1 MSLFSRTFYLLM
13 ALLLG
18 SVVAWFGTFKSLEEE
33 PRAIQGAQQLAS
45 LVNLTRA
52 AMVHASPEARIS
64 LVTTLVEEENVR
76 IGVRDDT
83 DTYRPYDRDALSR
96 RISQELALRLGD
108 ATIVAREVNGF
119 EGLWIGFDIEQDRF
133 WLLADPSRVGS
144 VAGVTW
150 LVWLSIALGLSLLGA
165 LLMTRLIN
173 RPLQNLS
180 DAAALIQN
188 GRYADVVLDET
199 VPTRDI
205 RWVNSRFNLMARQLG
220 QAESDRTLML
230 AGISHDLRTPLAR
243 LRLEAEMSVPDEQA
257 RELMAQ
263 DIEQVTDIIDK
274 FLDYA
279 RMQHLSRQA
288 IDLHQA
294 LIHAL
299 GPYSLMEGCH
309 IALPP
314 QAHKPVWIWADTVE
328 FKRIVTNVL
337 ENSLRYG
344 RSADGMLHMYCHVT
358 HHTKHTYLVFEDRGP
373 GVAADLL
380 PRLKDP
386 FFRADAARTAATG
399 SGLGLAIVDKAMQRM
414 SGEMKLSL
422 SPHGGLQVAL
432 QFETA
437 PAPSADSA
445 HQPVVNP

>member
-13 ALLLG
+13 TLLLG
-18 SVVAWFGTFKSLEEE
+18 SVVAWFGTFKSLEEA

-64 LVTTLVEEENVR
+64 LVATLVEEENVR

-83 DTYRPYDRDALSR
+83 DTYLPYDNDALSR
-96 RISQELALRLGD
+96 RISQDLALRLGEP
-108 ATIVAREVNGF
+108 TIVAREVNGF

-150 LVWLSIALGLSLLGA
+150 LVWLSIAVGLSLLGA

-180 DAAALIQN
+180 DAAALIQK
-188 GRYADVVLDET
+188 GLYSEVQLDEK

-205 RWVNSRFNLMARQLG
+205 RQVNSRFNLMARQLG
-220 QAESDRTLML
+220 RAESDRSLML

-257 RELMAQ
+257 RENMAQ
-263 DIEQVTDIIDK
+263 DIEQVTEIIDH

-279 RMQHLSRQA
+279 RLQNIRREPIH
-288 IDLHQA
+288 LHQA
-294 LIHAL
+294 LENAF
-299 GPYSLMEGCH
+299 GPYSFMDRCQ
-309 IALPP
+309 IVLPES
-314 QAHKPVWIWADTVE
+314 ADLWVWADSVE
-328 FKRIVTNVL
+328 FKRIVSNVL
-337 ENSLRYG
+337 ENGLRYG
-344 RSADGMLHMYCHVT
+344 RSDDGILHMQCSVSNNTDHIT
-358 HHTKHTYLVFEDRGP
+358 LCFEDQGRG
-373 GVAADLL
+373 VSHDLL

-386 FFRADAARTAATG
+386 FFRADTARTAATG

-414 SGEMKLSL
+414 GGELHLAL
-422 SPHGGLQVAL
+422 SPKGGLQVNL
-432 QFETA
+432 KFESAAPNMPPTKSITA
-437 PAPSADSA
+437 
-445 HQPVVNP
+445 

>member
-76 IGVRDDT
+76 IGVRDSSDT
-83 DTYRPYDRDALSR
+83 HLPYDHDALSS
-96 RISQELALRLGD
+96 RISQELALRLGED
-108 ATIVAREVNGF
+108 TIVAREVNGF
-119 EGLWIGFDIEQDRF
+119 EGLWIGFEIEQDRF

-150 LVWLSIALGLSLLGA
+150 LVWLSIAAGLSLLGA
-165 LLMTRLIN
+165 LFMTRLIN

-188 GRYADVVLDET
+188 GRYSDVQLDEE
-199 VPTRDI
+199 VATRDI
-205 RWVNSRFNLMARQLG
+205 RRVNSRFNLMARQLG
-220 QAESDRTLML
+220 RAESDRTLML

-257 RELMAQ
+257 RDLMAQ

-279 RMQHLSRQA
+279 RLQNLTRQA
-288 IDLHQA
+288 LNTQQM
-294 LIHAL
+294 LVSAL
-299 GPYSLMEGCH
+299 GPYSVMEQCH
-309 IALPP
+309 IELPLNTNT
-314 QAHKPVWIWADTVE
+314 AWIWADPVE
-328 FKRIVTNVL
+328 FKRMVTNII
-337 ENSLRYG
+337 ENGLRYG
-344 RSADGMLHMYCHVT
+344 RSYDGVLRIRCSIAQDHG
-358 HHTKHTYLVFEDRGP
+358 HTTLSFEDQGP
-373 GVAADLL
+373 GVAPEIL

-414 SGEMKLSL
+414 GGELQLAHAST
-422 SPHGGLQVAL
+422 GGLKVAL
-432 QFETA
+432 RFETA
-437 PAPSADSA
+437 PTPPA
-445 HQPVVNP
+445 

>member
-13 ALLLG
+13 TLLLG

-76 IGVRDDT
+76 IGMRDSSDT
-83 DTYRPYDRDALSR
+83 HLPYDHDALSR
-96 RISQELALRLGD
+96 RISQELALRLGEP
-108 ATIVAREVNGF
+108 TIVAREVNGF

-150 LVWLSIALGLSLLGA
+150 LVWLSIAVGLSLLGA

-188 GRYADVVLDET
+188 GRYSDVQLDES

-205 RWVNSRFNLMARQLG
+205 RQVNSRFNLMARQLG
-220 QAESDRTLML
+220 RAESDRTLML

-243 LRLEAEMSVPDEQA
+243 LRLEAEMSVSDEQA
-257 RELMAQ
+257 RDLMAQ

-279 RMQHLSRQA
+279 RLQNLTRQSL
-288 IDLHQA
+288 DVEQQL
-294 LIHAL
+294 LTAL
-299 GPYSLMEGCH
+299 GPYSVMDQCQIE
-309 IALPP
+309 LPHP
-314 QAHKPVWIWADTVE
+314 FPPVRVWADPVE
-328 FKRIVTNVL
+328 FKRMVSNIM
-337 ENSLRYG
+337 ENGLRYG
-344 RSADGMLHMYCHVT
+344 RSQDGVLRVRCSMAQSQG
-358 HHTKHTYLVFEDRGP
+358 HTALSFEDQGS
-373 GVAADLL
+373 GVAPELL

-399 SGLGLAIVDKAMQRM
+399 SGLGLAIVDKAMQRLG
-414 SGEMKLSL
+414 GELLLAHAST
-422 SPHGGLQVAL
+422 GGLKVTL
-432 QFETA
+432 RFESAPHPTA
-437 PAPSADSA
+437 
-445 HQPVVNP
+445 